1 MINVT
6 INLMKVILHSTM
18 RKNLVFMNY
27 YFNSRDI
34 LLSSSKKP

>member
-18 RKNLVFMNY
+18 RNNLVFMNC
-27 YFNSRDI
+27 YFNSRAI
-34 LLSSSKKP
+34 LLSNSKKL